1 MKIAIVGAGAI
12 GGLLAGCLADAG
24 EDVSLVARGGHL
36 AALQADGLT
45 VRWLGQPE
53 RNYRLRVVGDPRQ
66 LSPQDV
72 IFITLKAY
80 AIGDMLPRIAPI
92 VGDQTAVIPAINGLP
107 WWYFSRIGGAREG
120 QRVDCLDPDGGM
132 ARALDAKHII
142 GCVIHGAG
150 EVIAPGI
157 VQHTSSRLFILGE
170 LDGRMTPRLEV
181 IGAALSKGRLE
192 PKLTPTIRNE
202 IWMKLIGNLSYN
214 PLAALTLSR
223 MNEINQD
230 GGLLDTI
237 RVLMRESMAVSKAYG
252 EPVRLSI
259 EGRIAIA
266 RTIGNSKISMHQDL
280 ERGRPMEI
288 DAIIGSV
295 AELARKAG
303 IATPMID
310 AFHAL
315 IKARARQR

>member
-24 EDVSLVARGGHL
+24 EEVSLVARGAHL
-36 AALQADGLT
+36 AALQANGLT
-45 VRWLGQPE
+45 VRWLDQQE
-53 RNYRLRVVGDPRQ
+53 RIYRLPAVDDPGR

-72 IFITLKAY
+72 VFIALKAY

-92 VGDQTAVIPAINGLP
+92 VREHTAVIPAINGLP
-107 WWYFSRIGGAREG
+107 WWYFARIGGAREG
-120 QRVDCLDPDGGM
+120 ERVECLDRDGSM
-132 ARALDAKHII
+132 VRALDAKHII

-150 EVIAPGI
+150 EVVAPAI

-170 LDGRMTPRLEV
+170 LDGQMTPRLEA
-181 IGAALSKGRLE
+181 IGRALTKGGLE
-192 PKLTPTIRNE
+192 PKLTPRIRNE

-230 GGLLDTI
+230 EALLDTI
-237 RVLMRESMAVSKAYG
+237 RILMQESMAVSEAYG

-315 IKARARQR
+315 IKARARHP

>member
-24 EDVSLVARGGHL
+24 EDVSLVARGAQL
-36 AALQADGLT
+36 DALRANGLT
-45 VRWLGQPE
+45 VRWQGQPE
-53 RNYRLRVVGDPRQ
+53 RNYRLPAVDDPAQ
-66 LSPQDV
+66 LRPQDA

-80 AIGDMLPRIAPI
+80 AIGEMLPRIAPI
-92 VGDQTAVIPAINGLP
+92 VRDETAVIPAINGLP
-107 WWYFSRIGGAREG
+107 WWYFARIGGAREG
-120 QRVDCLDPDGGM
+120 QRVDCLDRDGSM
-132 ARALDAKHII
+132 AHALDAKHII

-170 LDGRMTPRLEV
+170 LDGQMTPRLAAL
-181 IGAALSKGRLE
+181 GAALAKGGLE
-192 PKLTPTIRNE
+192 PKLTPHIRNE

-230 GGLLDTI
+230 EGLLDAI
-237 RVLMRESMAVSKAYG
+237 RILMRESMAVSEAYG

-266 RTIGNSKISMHQDL
+266 KTIGNSKISMHQDL

-315 IKARARQR
+315 IKARARHT